1 MHPYMDPPAARER
14 TSIQA
19 GRRML
24 IRPLSRAHAFGDLL
38 VVPKKEIVQVDYDIQ
53 WFRAASRTMESM
65 ERIQMYWEE
74 ILAGREKEGDAV
86 DLKPGVLLCPEDY
99 RRLPLAT
106 TVYSAREPHMV
117 LISCETKAGIDPY
130 LAQIHDMKELGGL
143 LARYNNDKKKKVRE
157 EGREKREIPPHLE
170 ISSFNRWFRL
180 EHQMR
185 LRNKDFAMMA
195 ECANGRDGFEDEGGF
210 AFRDAEEAVLYSAL
224 GKRVQALST
233 KIFTGARL
241 NMNHVITAPSSWE
254 REVSIALNPED
265 ERIGRISWL
274 EAMGMG
280 VGPLKQNPI
289 NNEEEQLGFLE
300 YRLGLMRFI
309 SLQPKGGIKEGD
321 RVQDRAANNEGTAS
335 PTIATANNNTHNNN
349 GNRDGNSSDN
359 NLDLREHRPITAT
372 WT

>member
-1 MHPYMDPPAARER
+1 
-14 TSIQA
+14 
-19 GRRML
+19 ML
-24 IRPLSRAHAFGDLL
+24 LRPLSRAHAFGDLL

-74 ILAGREKEGDAV
+74 VLAGREKEGDAV

-99 RRLPLAT
+99 RRLPLAN

-157 EGREKREIPPHLE
+157 EGREKRESAVVLSRCDTNHFLAKQYVHSQLSHFNPYLYTHGPAVPPHLE

-233 KIFTGARL
+233 KIFTGEQVLRGNNASCSSLVALHHMTNPPSVTIITGARL

-300 YRLGLMRFI
+300 YRLGLMR
-309 SLQPKGGIKEGD
+309 
-321 RVQDRAANNEGTAS
+321 
-335 PTIATANNNTHNNN
+335 
-349 GNRDGNSSDN
+349 
-359 NLDLREHRPITAT
+359 
-372 WT
+372 